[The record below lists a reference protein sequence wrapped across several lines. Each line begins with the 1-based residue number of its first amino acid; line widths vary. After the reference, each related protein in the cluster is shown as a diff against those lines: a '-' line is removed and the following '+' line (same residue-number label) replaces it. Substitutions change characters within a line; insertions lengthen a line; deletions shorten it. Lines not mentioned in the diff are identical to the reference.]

1 MGFFRG
7 VGEGFG
13 CAGHGCGFLV
23 GVVLFLILIGTLLKV
38 CTGG

>member
-7 VGEGFG
+7 VSEGFG
-13 CAGHGCGFLV
+13 CAGHGCGFV
-23 GVVLFLILIGTLLKV
+23 IGAVLFLIVAGAVFKV